1 MTKSRLHNFTIFLYF
16 FSIIFIGGCSDD
28 SDEETPPEVEA
39 DFNLSASSI
48 NIGESIQFTDI
59 STGDPTSWSW
69 TFEGGEPATSSDQN
83 PNVTFTQAGSF
94 NVALTAS
101 SGTNEDSASKE
112 VTVNCTENN
121 NQATFETYTK
131 TEKVQYGINSG
142 AHLMDI
148 YQPAS
153 DIRCSRPAIVLF
165 VGGGAGDPNSLSS
178 IESMAISLAENG
190 FVVGVGQY
198 RSGNDSFFE
207 MVLRNQQDI
216 KAAVRYF
223 RSQQNELRIDDS
235 RIFHGGHGSG
245 AIISLYAAYVTLDEI
260 PSSLHPIVEAEGG
273 LEGEQGNQDY
283 SSAVAGIFTASGAI
297 YDLVN
302 PPTVIDQG
310 EPPVFA
316 VHGEDDIEIV
326 IGCETTDGGAYQCGS
341 QVIYETAQAANVQ
354 SELFVITGGS
364 HSSPRLNPE
373 LYMDDLV
380 SFLIG
385 L

>member
-1 MTKSRLHNFTIFLYF
+1 MIKSILHQITIFLYI

-28 SDEETPPEVEA
+28 SDGETPPEVEA
-39 DFNLSASSI
+39 DFSLSVSSI
-48 NIGESIQFTDI
+48 NIGESIQFTDV
-59 STGDPTSWSW
+59 STGDPTSWAW
-69 TFEGGEPATSSDQN
+69 TFEGGEPTTSSLQN
-83 PNVTFTQAGSF
+83 PTASFSQAGTFSIT
-94 NVALTAS
+94 LTAS
-101 SGTNEDSASKE
+101 NGTNEDSATKE

-121 NQATFETYTK
+121 QETFETYTK
-131 TEKVQYGINSG
+131 TENIQYGINAS

-148 YQPAS
+148 YQPAN

-165 VGGGAGDPNSLSS
+165 VGGGVGDPNSLSS
-178 IESMAISLAENG
+178 IESMAISLVENG

-198 RSGNDSFFE
+198 RSGSDSFFE

-223 RSQQNELRIDDS
+223 RSQQNDLRIDDS

-260 PSSLHPIVEAEGG
+260 PSSLHPIVDAEGG

-283 SSAVAGIFTASGAI
+283 SSSIAGIFSSSGAV

-316 VHGEDDIEIV
+316 VHGEDDIEIS
-326 IGCETTDGGAYQCGS
+326 IGCVSTDGGAYQCGS

-354 SELFVITGGS
+354 SELFVITDGN

-380 SFLIG
+380 GFLNG